1 MMEDKISMTESI
13 DAGAPSIKYDRGD
26 VQMGGGED
34 MQGKQVAAQIWE
46 QMEQEQKVQF
56 GSFDAFFESGIW
68 KQIIQQMQADAGG
81 AEPGSEMMSEN
92 VNMQEQ
98 MPGGGIADVD
108 MREQVQMAANGGRMG
123 YNMGGGADM
132 GAPQKMYKAEA
143 SKELVTKLIQKMQD
157 PNLKDYDRAMIKA
170 QLNSL
175 VKQPQ
180 MPGGGIAD
188 VDMREQV
195 QMRANGGLMGL
206 YNRGM

>member
-34 MQGKQVAAQIWE
+34 EQGKQVAAQIWE

-81 AEPGSEMMSEN
+81 AGPGSEMMSEN

-98 MPGGGIADVD
+98 MP
-108 MREQVQMAANGGRMG
+108 RWWYR
-123 YNMGGGADM
+123 
-132 GAPQKMYKAEA
+132 
-143 SKELVTKLIQKMQD
+143 
-157 PNLKDYDRAMIKA
+157 
-170 QLNSL
+170 
-175 VKQPQ
+175 
-180 MPGGGIAD
+180 
-188 VDMREQV
+188 
-195 QMRANGGLMGL
+195 
-206 YNRGM
+206 

>member
-1 MMEDKISMTESI
+1 MMEEKISMNESI

-34 MQGKQVAAQIWE
+34 EQGKQVAAQIWE

-68 KQIIQQMQADAGG
+68 KQIIQQMQQDAGG
-81 AEPGSEMMSEN
+81 AGPGSEMMSEN

-108 MREQVQMAANGGRMG
+108 MREQVQM
-123 YNMGGGADM
+123 
-132 GAPQKMYKAEA
+132 
-143 SKELVTKLIQKMQD
+143 
-157 PNLKDYDRAMIKA
+157 
-170 QLNSL
+170 
-175 VKQPQ
+175 
-180 MPGGGIAD
+180 
-188 VDMREQV
+188 
-195 QMRANGGLMGL
+195 RANGGLMGL

>member
-1 MMEDKISMTESI
+1 MMEEQISMNESI

-34 MQGKQVAAQIWE
+34 MQGKEMAAQIWE

-68 KQIIQQMQADAGG
+68 KQIIQQMQADQGG
-81 AEPGSEMMSEN
+81 AGPGSEMMSEN

-98 MPGGGIADVD
+98 MPGGGIADV
-108 MREQVQMAANGGRMG
+108 
-123 YNMGGGADM
+123 NM
-132 GAPQKMYKAEA
+132 QE
-143 SKELVTKLIQKMQD
+143 
-157 PNLKDYDRAMIKA
+157 R
-170 QLNSL
+170 
-175 VKQPQ
+175 
-180 MPGGGIAD
+180 
-188 VDMREQV
+188 V